1 MGAAQVGAYVREFE
15 SALPRLQADLGG
27 AQIRVAEALLPLQP
41 QLLKLIDASYLRG
54 EDVLSP
60 VFAAAATEG
69 GKAKQV
75 PGAVEP
81 LLPLLPELK
90 QWVVYGFLLCPE
102 ELATPGAPELLLTV
116 LSTMYVL
123 PVLGDDR
130 LWPHAE
136 FDAKPQVVAG
146 WLKSKEAVK
155 RFQATV
161 KESRVAA
168 FRTAGGA
175 HLGART
181 ALCTKLAHLE
191 SFLGDSPHLLASR
204 MPRLLA
210 TLRLAQVRDTPTP
223 TLSEP

>member
-1 MGAAQVGAYVREFE
+1 M
-15 SALPRLQADLGG
+15 
-27 AQIRVAEALLPLQP
+27 
-41 QLLKLIDASYLRG
+41 
-54 EDVLSP
+54 
-60 VFAAAATEG
+60 
-69 GKAKQV
+69 
-75 PGAVEP
+75 
-81 LLPLLPELK
+81 
-90 QWVVYGFLLCPE
+90 
-102 ELATPGAPELLLTV
+102 LLT
-116 LSTMYVL
+116 T
-123 PVLGDDR
+123 
-130 LWPHAE
+130 HH
-136 FDAKPQVVAG
+136 QVVAG

-210 TLRLAQVRDTPTP
+210 TLRLAQVRDTYNPNP
-223 TLSEP
+223 KRALNLAQP